1 MKIFCYYQEVYAD
14 NSDDLLDDGICFFDT
29 EAKKLIDYWNFVDYD
44 DNLSASINKYMLLG
58 EEEITIKN
66 YSSREEENPNYDH
79 DYDSDDENPRYIE
92 RTTDM
97 IVRPLYQNT
106 IPLMPLPDGIFY
118 AMSYRARV
126 SNQKI
131 KHKNLEVFI
140 KSVKVMSDRHL
151 AVTEQELGR
160 YRSSPAVDPVTSGI
174 QMRPTVN
181 QGDLTADT
189 LAHYTAPFT
198 AEALTALQN
207 QLDQATIMQIM
218 TPVPTVSEGEGND

>member
-14 NSDDLLDDGICFFDT
+14 NSDDLLDDGVCFFDT
-29 EAKKLIDYWNFVDYD
+29 EEKKLIDYWNFVDYD

-58 EEEITIKN
+58 EEEITIKK
-66 YSSREEENPNYDH
+66 YSYREEENPSFDD

-106 IPLMPLPDGIFY
+106 IPLMPLPDSIFY
-118 AMSYRARV
+118 AMSHRAKV

-140 KSVKVMSDRHL
+140 KSVKVMSDRHG
-151 AVTEQELGR
+151 AVREQEYFRGTN
-160 YRSSPAVDPVTSGI
+160 PVPYVS
-174 QMRPTVN
+174 VN
-181 QGDLTADT
+181 QSSLTVDDT
-189 LAHYTAPFT
+189 WHNSSSSFRS
-198 AEALTALQN
+198 AEALAALQN

-218 TPVPTVSEGEGND
+218 TPVPLVSEGEGND